1 MIAEAIAGG
10 SRSPNR
16 VAQAGRFG
24 PLVNEPDFALV
35 VWSSRETRRLR
46 TARISLHK
54 FNPMG
59 NCTDALLDLGA
70 A

>member
-24 PLVNEPDFALV
+24 PLVNEPDFPLV
-35 VWSSRETRRLR
+35 VWSSRETRRRR
-46 TARISLHK
+46 TAHK